1 MSRTLAPETVEAL
14 TEDIFYPFFAIEM
27 FFPPV
32 LPPLPDPWD
41 GEVRLWTGGSQLTD
55 AAGNIWIGSGNVLS
69 ISAVEETSKMDVRG
83 ATVTLGGV
91 TGDILSLALT
101 QAYQGR
107 KANIYFG
114 NARVIDEYLL
124 WNVEPD
130 DDTTFITQI
139 DLDSLFIVDTTIVGF
154 YFNQIF
160 SGYMDQLNID
170 EAADG
175 CTVELRLE
183 NKLVDLERSRVA
195 RYTDSWQQD
204 KYLSRTTPVTDLGL
218 EFVESLQDKKITW
231 GRTPG

>member
-14 TEDIFYPFFAIEM
+14 TENVFYPFFAIEM
-27 FFPPV
+27 YFPPTE
-32 LPPLPDPWD
+32 PPLPEWD
-41 GEVRLWTGGSQLTD
+41 GIVRLWTGGSQLTD
-55 AAGNIWIGSGNVLS
+55 AAGNFWIGSGNVLN
-69 ISAVEETSKMDVRG
+69 ISSVEETSKMDVRG

-124 WNVEPD
+124 WTEESITDP
-130 DDTTFITQI
+130 TFITQI
-139 DLDSLFIVDTTIVGF
+139 DLDGLFIVDTSITGF

-204 KYLSRTTPVTDLGL
+204 KYLARTPPVTDLGL